1 MPRNLY
7 DLTMPGHS
15 KAEIRKTHVVV
26 AQFLGFLLPPNHQAK
41 ITGQESRPAAAP
53 KTVGSGSVGYM
64 TAAER

>member
-26 AQFLGFLLPPNHQAK
+26 AQFLGFLLLPNHQGK
-41 ITGQESRPAAAP
+41 ITGHRSIPVPAP
-53 KTVGSGSVGYM
+53 KTAGSGPVGYM
-64 TAAER
+64 AAAER